1 MQELTPNLIKKMKTL
16 KLLAICF
23 LVTAYSFAN
32 VSSTDKD
39 ALVALYNATNGS
51 EWNSSWD
58 LNASVDKWYGVK
70 LENDKVVEIN
80 LQFNNLNGNLPL
92 EIGSLTSLK
101 VLNLGFNKLKGVLPS
116 SLKNLKALTTLN
128 LFMNGFEGS
137 IP

>member
-1 MQELTPNLIKKMKTL
+1 MKTL

-39 ALVALYNATNGS
+39 ALIALYNATNGA

-58 LNASVDKWYGVK
+58 LNASVDTWYGVK
-70 LENDKVVEIN
+70 LENDRVVEIN
-80 LQFNNLNGNLPL
+80 LQFNNLNGKLPQ

-101 VLNLGFNKLKGVLPS
+101 TLNLGFNKLKGTLPS
-116 SLKNLKALTTLN
+116 SLKNLKALTALE
-128 LFMNGFEGS
+128 LFMNGFEGD
-137 IP
+137 IPSELRRIKKP